1 MVHFKE
7 LKIDQER
14 NRLIISAFV
23 DNSTYY
29 KDVYISKIFIGTD
42 YYVSWPSEELGF
54 HKIEVENTKEVELC
68 LSINDLT
75 ELKLSSLNEKL
86 LFVYIKTSGTPSPDT
101 PCGCDSEYIMGVVY
115 DIKSI
120 YDTLIQYI
128 KELTNNCSV
137 PSNLINAFLKYKML
151 QVAIDTGHYQEAIN
165 IWEQFYGDNKQ
176 IITTSKP
183 CGCNG

>member
-14 NRLIISAFV
+14 NRLIISAFI

-42 YYVSWPSEELGF
+42 YYVSWPSEESGF

-75 ELKLSSLNEKL
+75 QLK
-86 LFVYIKTSGTPSPDT
+86 
-101 PCGCDSEYIMGVVY
+101 
-115 DIKSI
+115 
-120 YDTLIQYI
+120 
-128 KELTNNCSV
+128 
-137 PSNLINAFLKYKML
+137 
-151 QVAIDTGHYQEAIN
+151 
-165 IWEQFYGDNKQ
+165 
-176 IITTSKP
+176 
-183 CGCNG
+183 